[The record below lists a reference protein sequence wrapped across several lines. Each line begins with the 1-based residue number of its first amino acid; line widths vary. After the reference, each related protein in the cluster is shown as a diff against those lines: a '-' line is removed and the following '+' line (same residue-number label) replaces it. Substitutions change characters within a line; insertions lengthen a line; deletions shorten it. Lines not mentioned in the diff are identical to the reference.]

1 MADALS
7 RLPQYNS
14 TKSVVIHPVIPAKH
28 LAALMVTRSQRTV
41 NLEVPTDLMEKL
53 KEGLVSD
60 DWFKQHSKECTMKD
74 GLAWFEYKKGY
85 EQGKG
90 KLIGFQSIHDDPKLV
105 HYRNVAKMQSE
116 RDYKK
121 GYEQGKTK
129 YNTPFDMVNV
139 VAAKKAQEIISDT
152 NYRNLLHNYT
162 LLPDDIS
169 VERAKN
175 MMQIQSDNL
184 YKSDFTGWMKGIG
197 WIPIGS
203 LEAEKSRK
211 AGEALSEK
219 KYRQHPDTIKFT
231 SIVDSPVMVQAKQNA
246 LQLSDILYKSSG
258 EEMKH
263 TYNLPADAPQFIQA
277 KYNAANISDNYYK
290 YAYQDLIAKGPN
302 VLGDSIPITHAKA
315 SRNIASDYKYK
326 EAYEKTKGKQVGFR
340 NLQDAPMLVH
350 SMNVAKMQSGREYRK
365 DYEKSKT
372 CYHTP
377 VEMFSIQ
384 AAKQAQDVASNVNY
398 KHLIHRYT
406 YLPDAMNVELAK
418 NRMQIQS
425 DIAYKD
431 DYNNWLRGVGWS
443 PLGSLDMEKVRKAGE
458 AISESKYR
466 QHPDKLKFTSL
477 MDAIPMVLAQQNT
490 KQLSDINYKI
500 EGEKVKHKYHLDP
513 DVPAFIQAKV
523 NAYNIS
529 DNFYKADWKK
539 RLAEGCDLKADAI
552 PIVAAKASRNIASD
566 YKYKESYEK
575 EKGKQIGFL
584 SLQDDPKLVHY
595 MKVAKL
601 QSEREYKKGYESSKT
616 RYNLPLDLFSV
627 VAAKKAQEVV
637 TDTNYKQ
644 PLHNYTLL
652 PDAMSMELSRNRMQI
667 QSDNLYKTDFNSWLK
682 GLGWVPIQS
691 LGAENAKNATQILSE
706 KKYRQHPDKLKYT
719 IDMDAMEQVL
729 AKQNA
734 HTMDKRL
741 YTEKWNKDKT
751 DIHVMPDTP
760 EILLS
765 RANQIT
771 MSDKIYRSGWEEEK
785 KKGYDLRA
793 DALSIKAAKASRDI
807 ASDYKY
813 KLAFEQLKGKQIGFR
828 NVKDDPKLVHYMEV
842 AKMQSEREYKKDYE
856 KSKTRFHTPVNMF
869 SVVAAKK
876 AQEVATDINYR
887 NIIHTYS
894 ALPDSM
900 NLELAKNMMQI
911 QSNNQYKADY
921 DEFMKGIGWIPLGSL
936 EAEKNRKAMDIV
948 SEKKYRQHPDKLK
961 YSILMDSMPMV
972 LATSNAKIMDDHLY
986 KKDWEAEKTKI
997 HITSD
1002 IPEIL
1007 LAKVNAYNISNKIYK
1022 HSMEE
1027 AKQKGY
1033 DLRSDAIPIKAAKA
1047 SREIASDYKYKLGY
1061 EQDKGKLVGF
1071 RSLQDDPKLVHFM
1084 QVAKMQSDREYK
1096 KAYESSK
1103 TRYNTPADTI
1113 SILAAKEA
1121 QGNITNI
1128 NYKRLIH
1135 KYILLP
1141 DAINVELARNMNRI
1155 QSDHEYKQD
1164 YNEWYKG
1171 LGWSPAG
1178 SLDIEKSKKAT
1189 EIASDIKYRQHPS
1202 VFPFKKLTDSMDM
1215 ELAKHNADVM
1225 NKRAYINAWEKDK
1238 TTIHVMPDTPDI
1250 MLAKANRFNYS
1261 QKLYKLGWEEMLK
1274 KGYDLTTEAISVKA
1288 AKASRDIASD
1298 YKYKDG
1304 YRKQLGHHIGARSI
1318 EDDPKMLHSINVAKM
1333 QSEREY
1339 KKVFEKLKTKYS
1351 TPVDMLSVLGA
1362 KNCQKL
1368 VSDIDYRNY
1377 LHQWTCLP
1385 DQNDVIHAKKTYELQ
1400 SDIAYKSDLEWL
1412 KGIGWN
1418 ALGSLESEKNKKAS
1432 EILSERT
1439 YRQHPDTIKFTSI
1452 PDSMEVV
1459 LAKENSKHRSD
1470 RLYREAWDKDKTQI
1484 HIMPDTPEI
1493 MLSRINLVNLS
1504 NKLYKLGL
1512 EELTRKGYDLP
1523 LDAISI
1529 KAAKASREIASEYKY
1544 KEAYRK
1550 QLGHHIGARS
1560 IEDDP
1565 KMLHSINVAKMQSE
1579 REYKKVFEK
1588 LKTKY
1593 SSPVDML
1600 SVLGAK
1606 NCQKLVSDID
1616 YRNYLHQW
1624 TCLPDQNDVIHARK
1638 TYDLQ
1643 SDINYKSD
1651 LEWLRGVGWS
1661 PSGSLEAE
1669 KNKRASEIL
1678 SDHRY
1683 RQHPDTFAFTSPID
1697 SLPMALAKHNSEIMN
1712 QRTYVDAWNKDKTSI
1727 HIMPDT
1733 PEILL
1738 SQQNKIN
1745 YSDKLYKLSL
1755 EEAKKKGCD
1764 LRIDAIPI
1772 KAAKASRDIASE
1784 YKYKEGYRKQLGHHI
1799 GARSIEDDPKMLHS
1813 INVAKM
1819 QSERE
1824 YKKVFEKLKTKYSSP
1839 VDMLSVLGAKNCQKL
1854 VSDID
1859 YRNYLHQWTC
1869 LPDQNDVIHARK
1881 AYELQSDNYYKTD
1894 LQWLK
1899 GIGWVPIGSLE
1910 NEKVKKAGE
1919 ILSEKL
1925 YRQPPDKFKFT
1936 SVTDSLE
1943 ILLAKHNAENMNKR
1957 LYTEA
1962 WNKDKTEI
1970 HIMPDTPEI
1979 TLARQNKINYSESL
1993 YKLSLEEAKKKG
2005 YDLRIDAI
2013 SIQAAK
2019 ASRIIASDYKYKEGY
2034 RKQLGHHIG
2043 ARSVEDDPK
2052 MLHSINVA
2060 KMQSEREYKKD
2071 FETGKTKYSTPVD
2084 TLSILGAKNC
2094 QKLVSEIDYRNYL
2107 HQWTCLPDQNDVIHA
2122 RKVYDLQSDNCYKTD
2137 LEWIKGIGWVPIGSL
2152 DVERA
2157 KKAGEILSEKTYRQ
2171 PPENFKFTSVT
2182 DSLEMELARHNAE
2195 TMNKRL
2201 YTKAWDSDKLTIHV
2215 MPDTPEIVLAK
2226 SNKLNYS
2233 QKLYRLAM
2241 EDAKKDGYDL
2251 RLDAIPIQ
2259 AAKASRAIA
2268 SDYKYK
2274 EAYRK
2279 QLGHHIGARSIE
2291 DDPKMLHSI
2300 NVAKMQSERE
2310 YKKVFEKLKTKYSS
2324 PVDMLSVLGAKNCQ
2338 KLVSDIDY
2346 RNYLHQWTCLP
2357 DQNDV
2362 IHARKA
2368 YDLQSDNCYK
2378 LDLEWMKGI
2387 GWVPIGSLDVERAKK
2402 AGEILSEKT
2411 YRQPPENFKFTSV
2424 TDSLEMELARHNA
2437 ETMNKRLYTEAWD
2450 TDKRTIHVMPDTP
2463 EIVLAKFNKLN
2474 YSQKLYRLAMEDAKK
2489 DGYDLRL
2496 DAIPIQ
2502 AAKASRAIASD
2513 YKYKEGYR
2521 KQLGHHIGAR
2531 SVEDDPKILHSINVA
2546 KMQSEREYKKVF
2558 EKLKTKYSSPVDML
2572 SVLGAKNCQ
2581 KLVSDIDYRNYLHE
2595 WTCLPDQNDV
2605 IQARKAYDLQSD
2617 ALYKSDLEW
2626 LKGIG
2631 WVPLGSLN
2639 VEHVKRAGEIL
2650 SENKYRQPPNQIK
2663 FTCIT
2668 DAWDVE
2674 LAKHNAEMMSKRLYT
2689 EAWDT
2694 DKIKINVMPDTPEIL
2709 LAKANA
2715 ANMSHKLYV
2724 QGWEDTKQKGYD
2736 LRTDAI
2742 PIKAAKASRDIASD
2756 YKYKEAHEK
2765 QKGHYVGVQ
2774 KMEDDPKLVWF
2785 AHAGKILSDLEYKKN
2800 FEKCKAKIHCPVDM
2814 LSILDA
2820 KNCQKLVSEV
2830 DYRKHLHEWTCLP
2843 DQNDVIQAKKAYDL
2857 QSDNVYKADLE
2868 WLRGIGWIPEGSVEV
2883 QRVKNAQDLMRE
2895 RLYRQRPDSLKFT
2908 AIVDSPEVVLAKANA
2923 LMQSGALY
2931 REVWDKEKT
2940 QYTLPIDI
2948 PEIVLSKAN
2957 AVNYSKKHYQLGLEE
2972 MKKKGHDLRL
2982 DAIEIQHAKSSRNIA
2997 SEYKYKEGYRK
3008 QVGHHIGCRD
3018 IHDDPKLVL
3027 AMHVAKLQS
3036 EREYKK
3042 YFEKFKT
3049 KFNSPVDMLS
3059 ILLAKKCQKLVSDID
3074 YRRYLHEWI
3083 CLPDQNDVIQ
3093 AKKAYELQSDNLY
3106 KSDLEWLR
3114 GIGWMPEGSVDV
3126 VRVKKAQDLVNDR
3139 LYKQRPDALK
3149 FTCIPDPPPV
3159 ILAKIN
3165 AQQIS
3170 EKLYREAWDNEKT
3183 QINIP
3188 LDIPEILL
3196 SKMNAVNV
3204 SHKHYTGA
3212 WDEAKA
3218 KGYDFKVDAL
3228 SFKHAKSSREIASE
3242 YKYKQTYE
3250 KQKGHYIGTPSVKE
3264 DPKLSWAA
3272 RVMKMQNDRL
3282 YKQAY
3287 HNSKAKITIP
3297 YEMVAIQAAK
3307 QGQAI
3312 ASDIDYH
3319 RYLHQWSC
3327 LPDQNDVIQAK
3338 KAYELQSDNLYKADL
3353 EWLRGIGWMPEGSV
3367 DVVRVKR
3374 AQDLVNERLYKLRP
3388 DALKFTSIPDP
3399 PPVVLAKVNAQQISE
3414 KLYREAWD
3422 NEKAQINIPLDTPE
3436 ILLSKM
3442 NAVNVSHKH
3451 YTGAWDEAKAKGYDF
3466 KVDAL
3471 SFKHAKTSREIASE
3485 YKYKQTYERQ
3495 KGSSKA
3501 KITIPYE
3508 MVAIQAAKQG
3518 QAIASDIDYHR
3529 YLHQWSCLP
3538 DQNDVIQAK
3547 KAYELQSDNLYK
3559 SDLEWLRGIGW
3570 MPEGSVDVVRVKRAQ
3585 DLVNERL
3592 YKLRPDA
3599 LKFTS
3604 IPDPPPVVLAKVNA
3618 QQISENL
3625 YREAWDKEKAQIN
3638 IPLDTPS
3645 MLLSKMNA
3653 VNVSNKHYTG
3663 AWDDAKAKGY
3673 DFKVDALSFKHAKSS
3688 REIASEYKYKQTYE
3702 RQKGHYIGTPSV
3714 KEDPKLSWAARVMK
3728 MQNDRLYKQAYH
3740 SSKAKITI
3748 PYEMVAIQ
3756 AAKQGQALAS
3766 DIDYHRYLH
3775 QWSCL
3780 PDQNDVIQA
3789 KKAYELQSD
3798 AVYKSDL
3805 EWLRGIGWMPSGSP
3819 IVNRVKFAQEI
3830 LSDNVYRTPADR
3842 LKFTNIVDTPDVLLA
3857 KTNAAQ
3863 ISIPKYREVW
3873 DKDKVMIHVMPDTPE
3888 IMLSKANSIN
3898 VSKKLYRDAWDDV
3911 KKYIDYRSDAIPIRT
3926 AKASRQIASDY
3937 KYKEGYRKQ
3946 VGHHVGFRNIHDD
3959 PKLVLA
3965 MRVAK
3970 LQSEREYKKYF
3981 EKFKTKFNSPVDMLS
3996 ILLAKKC
4003 QKLVSDIDYRRYLHE
4018 WICLPDQNDVI
4029 QAKKAYEL
4037 QSDAVYKSDLEWLR
4051 GIGWMP
4057 SDSVSVNHVKHAQ
4070 ALINER
4076 LYRTKADK
4084 LPFTPVADRVD
4095 YITAKQG
4102 GEILSDVKYHEE
4114 WNNIKA
4120 IYTLTDTP
4128 RLQAVK
4134 EAARILNEHL
4144 YKDSWEKHK
4153 ATGFTLPPDS
4163 VPFRHAKH
4171 SDNVQ
4176 SELKYK
4182 ADYVIQRGHYVGVNN
4197 MREDPKLVWF
4207 EHAGKIQND
4216 RLYKESYHK
4225 TKSHVHIPP
4234 DIRSVIAAKDCQHL
4248 VSEIPYRHYLH
4259 EWTCHPDQNDCIQAK
4274 KAYDLQ
4280 SDNLYKSDLE
4290 WLRGCG
4296 WIPLDS
4302 VDHRRVKNAQELIN
4316 KRIYTKEAIDN
4327 FDHFTSVE
4335 DTPDVVLAKANSIM
4349 QSDLKYK
4356 ETFNLQKGHYIGS
4369 DDTPALSHSRQM
4381 IKLYSDYV
4389 YKDAWESKK
4398 AYGYTLP
4405 PDYIPIVGAKHA
4417 DYINSQ
4423 LKYKAIYE
4431 KLKGHYLAGKH
4442 KKDFPS
4448 VLHCLAF
4455 QKMRSALAYRKN
4467 YEDTKAHIHIPSDMI
4482 NHVLA
4487 KKCQYI
4493 LSDLEYRTHLHQ
4505 WNCSPEENDVVVARK
4520 AQEILS
4526 DVLYKD
4532 DLTWLKGIGC
4542 YVWDTPQ
4549 ILHAKKSYDLQSQLK
4564 YTKQG
4569 KDNLPNYG
4577 VVMDTPVYVT
4587 AVQSGHNASELR
4599 YKEQYHKT
4607 KDKYT
4612 TVLKTADH
4620 DRIQNLKHLFS
4631 NRLYRDV
4638 YEKNKAKIHI
4648 APDMVGIVTAKKTQ
4662 KKISEVDYRVHLHQ
4676 WASIPDPH
4684 ANILARKV
4692 NNQLSDFVYKD
4703 DLNWL
4708 KGIGCFVWDTPEIL
4722 HAKHAYDLRNL
4733 LKYRAEAE
4741 KMKSKYSVVTHTP
4754 LYDQNVL
4761 SGKNL
4766 SEAVYRHNY
4775 VHHIK
4780 GKYTPTNKT
4789 VDLERANRA
4798 YKIQSELKYTKQG
4811 KDNLPN
4817 YGVVMDTPVY
4827 VTAVQ
4832 SGHNASELRYKE
4844 QYHKTK
4850 DKYTTVLK
4858 TADHDRIQNLKHLF
4872 SNRMYREVYHK
4883 NKDKIHTTPDT
4894 PHIRQVKMNQEAFS
4908 DLIYKTDFF
4917 KMQGHLIS
4925 LPFTPQTVHNR
4936 YVGEITSDI
4945 KYKSDLQW
4953 LKGLGCFLYDTPDM
4967 VRARHLRK
4975 LWSHYVYTD
4984 AAKKVRDKYSV
4995 VLDTPVYRK
5004 DQELKT
5010 HLSEIVYRA
5019 AGKEQKTKYTS
5030 ILDTPDINRAKRGQK
5045 LQSQYLYVELATKE
5059 RPHHHAGDQTPA
5071 LKLAKHVKD
5080 FASEK
5085 KYRSLYD
5092 KLKDKYVTVPDTPIL
5107 IRAKK
5112 AYLNASDLRYKE
5124 TFERAKGKYHTVKDA
5139 LDIVYH
5145 RKVTDDISK
5154 VKYKEK
5160 YMSELGFWRSIP
5172 DRPEHYHHRAVTDAV
5187 STVKYKEDLTWLKG
5201 IGCYAW
5207 DTPDFVLAGKNKALY
5222 SPYKYKE
5229 INEKTKS
5236 KFNHVVDTP
5245 INRHF
5250 KHATR
5255 LMDAKLYKSEYEK
5268 KKDKYSLVVDDPK
5281 TLLAKWGGELS
5292 SQNKYKSS
5300 AKLFLQRGCNE
5311 ILRPDMLTALYN
5323 TYQWSQYKYKRLYEK
5338 QKDKFTSIVDTP
5350 EHLRTTK
5357 VNKLISDI
5365 LYKLEFQKAKPK
5377 GYTSIHDTPMILHVR
5392 KVMDRIS
5399 ELKYKELYEQNKSH
5413 CNVVSDSV
5421 HIKAAKQAYKVNSNL
5436 DYKKKYEATK
5446 AHWHWTMDRPDFIQ
5460 AAKTSLQQ
5468 SDYEYKLD
5476 REYLKGCK
5484 LSVTDDKNTV
5494 LALQNAIL
5502 SSDLKYKEKHNKE
5515 RGSILA
5521 VPDTPQILLAKMVSS
5536 LVSENKYK
5544 EHVKKHLPHGSFTTL
5559 PETRDTVHVK
5569 KVTSNVSETNYK
5581 KKFQKQKG
5589 KSDYSVMVEPPDV
5602 KHAMDVTKKQSI
5614 IGYKKDAK
5622 SQLHYTSVA
5631 DRPDIMK
5638 ATQVSHLVSDIEYK
5652 GKSRKDAGVG
5662 VTMLGRPDIEL
5673 AKEVSKLT
5681 SQIKYKERFDKEK
5694 GKKPQY
5700 DLKESKIYKSLKD
5713 AHHIAS
5719 DVKYKADLK
5728 KLHKPVTDM
5737 SESLAMNH
5745 VLNTSHLASTY
5756 QYKKQYERNKGHY
5769 HVVPDNLEQ
5778 VHLKDATELQSI
5790 VKYKEK
5796 YEKERGK
5803 PMLDFETP
5811 TYITAKESQHMQ
5823 SEKEYKKDYEESIKG
5838 RNLMG
5843 LEVTPSSLHV
5853 KYATKI
5859 GNEKEYRRDL
5869 EEGVKGKGL
5878 TLLEETPDLLRAKNA
5893 TYILNEKEY
5902 RRALEMEMKGRG
5914 LTDLALETPDYM
5926 RAKNATDIA
5935 SEFKYKHSAEM
5946 EKANYTTVVDTP
5958 EIIHAHHV
5966 KNFSS
5971 KKKYKEDAEKTMP
5984 YYVSVLETPENQRVR
5999 ENQKN
6004 FSMLQYQHDLQDSKG
6019 KVTVVNETPEILR
6032 VKENQKNFSSV
6043 LYKDTIGTGTAIEK
6057 TPETQRIRKTT
6068 DAISTIKYKEHIGQG
6083 TPISDLPEVKRVK
6096 ETQKHISSVSYKEQV
6111 GTGMATPVT
6120 PEMERVRR
6128 NQENISSVLYKE
6140 NLGSG
6145 TPTTITPELERV
6157 RRNQEIYSSVLYREN
6172 LGTGTPTPV
6181 TPEMER
6187 VKHNQEII
6195 SSVLYK
6201 ENVGKA
6207 TPTSVTPEMERVRR
6221 NQEHISSVLYKE
6233 DIGKGTSVPITPEME
6248 RVKCNQEYIS
6258 SVAYKED
6265 VGKGI
6270 PTPVTPEM
6278 ERVKRNQEH
6287 ISSVLYKEGLGKGTP
6302 IPVTPEIER
6311 IKRNQEHISSVLYK
6325 DDIGKGTPTPVTPEM
6340 ERVKRNQEHISS
6352 VLYKEGLGKGTPIPI
6367 TPDMERAKRNQEFIS
6382 SVLYKENLGQA
6393 TPTPVTPEME
6403 RAKRNQENISL
6414 VMYKESLGKGTPTS
6428 ITPEMERAKRNQENI
6443 SSILY
6448 SDSFRKQV
6456 QGKAPFILDTPEMRR
6471 VRETQRHI
6479 STVKYHEDFEKTK
6492 GSFTPVVTDPITER
6506 VKKNMQDFSDINYR
6520 GIQRRVVEMEQRRIG
6535 QDQEVNNL
6543 TGLRVWRTNPGS
6555 VFDYDP
6561 AEDNIQSRSLHL
6573 LAVQA
6578 QRRSREHSRSASAV
6592 SLSGGDEKSEHS
6604 EAADQHLSYYSNGG
6618 YFPTTATVDYKHA
6631 KTVELPQ
6638 QRSSSVATQQT
6649 TVSSIPSHPSTAGK
6663 TYRAMY
6669 DYIAADADEVS
6680 FKDGDAIV
6688 NVQAIDEGWMYGTVQ
6703 RTGKTGML
6711 PANYVEAV

>member
-1 MADALS
+1 MELGNRMEQSVYWLDAL
-7 RLPQYNS
+7 
-14 TKSVVIHPVIPAKH
+14 PVTNAEF
-28 LAALMVTRSQRTV
+28 A
-41 NLEVPTDLMEKL
+41 
-53 KEGLVSD
+53 
-60 DWFKQHSKECTMKD
+60 
-74 GLAWFEYKKGY
+74 FEYKKGY
-85 EQGKG
+85 EQAKG
-90 KLIGFQSIHDDPKLV
+90 KLIGFQSIQDDPKLV
-105 HYRNVAKMQSE
+105 HYMNVAKMQSE
-116 RDYKK
+116 RDYRKA
-121 GYEQGKTK
+121 YEQSKTK
-129 YNTPFDMVNV
+129 YNTPLDMVTV
-139 VAAKKAQEIISDT
+139 VAAKKAQEIVSNT
-152 NYRNLLHNYT
+152 NYKNPLHNYT
-162 LLPDDIS
+162 LLPDDIG

-184 YKSDFTGWMKGIG
+184 YKTDFNSWMKGIG

-203 LEAEKSRK
+203 LEAEKVRK
-211 AGEALSEK
+211 AGEALNEK

-290 YAYQDLIAKGPN
+290 YGYQDLIAKGPN
-302 VLGDSIPITHAKA
+302 VLVDAIPITHAKA
-315 SRNIASDYKYK
+315 SRNIASDFKYK
-326 EAYEKTKGKQVGFR
+326 EAYQKTKGKQVGFR
-340 NLQDAPMLVH
+340 NLQDAPLLVH
-350 SMNVAKMQSGREYRK
+350 SMNVAKMQSEREYKK

-377 VEMFSIQ
+377 VEMVSIQ
-384 AAKQAQDVASNVNY
+384 AAKQAQDLASNVNY

-431 DYNNWLRGVGWS
+431 DYNNWLKGVGWS
-443 PLGSLDMEKVRKAGE
+443 PLGSLDMEKVRKAGD
-458 AISESKYR
+458 AICESKYR
-466 QHPDKLKFTSL
+466 QHPDQFKFSSL
-477 MDAIPMVLAQQNT
+477 MDAMPMVLAHHNT

-529 DNFYKADWKK
+529 DNFYKAGWKR
-539 RLAEGCDLKADAI
+539 RLAEGYDMKADAI
-552 PIVAAKASRNIASD
+552 PIVAAKASRHIASD

-595 MKVAKL
+595 MNVAKL
-601 QSEREYKKGYESSKT
+601 QSEREYKKGYESGKT
-616 RYNLPLDLFSV
+616 KYNLPLDMFSV

-644 PLHNYTLL
+644 PLHHYTLL

-682 GLGWVPIQS
+682 GVGWVPIQS
-691 LGAENAKNATQILSE
+691 LEVENAKNATHILSE
-706 KKYRQHPDKLKYT
+706 NKYRQHPDKLKYT

-734 HTMDKRL
+734 HNMDKRR
-741 YTEKWNKDKT
+741 YVEKWNKDKT

-785 KKGYDLRA
+785 KKGYDLRP
-793 DALSIKAAKASRDI
+793 DALSIKAAKTSRDI

-813 KLAFEQLKGKQIGFR
+813 KLAFEQSKGRQIGFR

-856 KSKTRFHTPVNMF
+856 KSKTRFHIPVDMF

-876 AQEVATDINYR
+876 AQEVATDTNYR

-911 QSNNQYKADY
+911 QSDNQYKADY

-936 EAEKNRKAMDIV
+936 ESEKNRKAMEIV

-986 KKDWEAEKTKI
+986 KKDWEAAKTQI
-997 HITSD
+997 HITPD

-1007 LAKVNAYNISNKIYK
+1007 LAKVNAYNISDKIYK
-1022 HSMEE
+1022 HSLEE
-1027 AKQKGY
+1027 VKKKGY

-1071 RSLQDDPKLVHFM
+1071 RSLQDDPKLVHYM

-1103 TRYNTPADTI
+1103 TRYNMPADAV
-1113 SILAAKEA
+1113 SVVAAKEA
-1121 QGNITNI
+1121 QDNITNV

-1141 DAINVELARNMNRI
+1141 DAINVELARNMNRV

-1189 EIASDIKYRQHPS
+1189 EIASDTKYRQHPS
-1202 VFPFKKLTDSMDM
+1202 AFPFKKLTDSMDM

-1250 MLAKANRFNYS
+1250 MLAKANKFNYS
-1261 QKLYKLGWEEMLK
+1261 QKLYKVGLEEMLK
-1274 KGYDLTTEAISVKA
+1274 KGYDLTTEAMSVKA

-1298 YKYKDG
+1298 YKYKEG

-1318 EDDPKMLHSINVAKM
+1318 EDDPKMLHSMNVAKM

-1339 KKVFEKLKTKYS
+1339 KKVFEKLKTKYIS
-1351 TPVDMLSVLGA
+1351 PVDMLSVLGA

-1385 DQNDVIHAKKTYELQ
+1385 DQNDVIHARKAYELQ
-1400 SDIAYKSDLEWL
+1400 SDLAYKSDLEWL

-1418 ALGSLESEKNKKAS
+1418 TLGSLESEKNKKAS
-1432 EILSERT
+1432 EILNERT

-1452 PDSMEVV
+1452 PDSMEIV

-1493 MLSRINLVNLS
+1493 VLSRINLVNLS
-1504 NKLYKLGL
+1504 DKLYKLGL
-1512 EELTRKGYDLP
+1512 EELKRKGYDLP
-1523 LDAISI
+1523 PDAIPI

-1565 KMLHSINVAKMQSE
+1565 KMLHSMNVAKMQSE

-1593 SSPVDML
+1593 ISPVDML

-1643 SDINYKSD
+1643 SDNYYKSD
-1651 LEWLRGVGWS
+1651 LQWLKGIGWV
-1661 PSGSLEAE
+1661 PIGSLDNE
-1669 KNKRASEIL
+1669 KAKKAGEIL
-1678 SDHRY
+1678 SEKLY
-1683 RQHPDTFAFTSPID
+1683 RQPPDRFKFTSVTD
-1697 SLPMALAKHNSEIMN
+1697 SLEILLAKHNAENMN
-1712 QRTYVDAWNKDKTSI
+1712 KRLYTEAWDKDKTQI

-1733 PEILL
+1733 PEITLAR
-1738 SQQNKIN
+1738 QNKIN
-1745 YSDKLYKLSL
+1745 YSEKLYRLAM
-1755 EEAKKKGCD
+1755 EEAKKDGYD
-1764 LRIDAIPI
+1764 LRLDAIPI
-1772 KAAKASRDIASE
+1772 QAAKASRAIASD

-1839 VDMLSVLGAKNCQKL
+1839 VDMLSILGAKNCQKL
-1854 VSDID
+1854 VSDVD

-1881 AYELQSDNYYKTD
+1881 AYE
-1894 LQWLK
+1894 
-1899 GIGWVPIGSLE
+1899 
-1910 NEKVKKAGE
+1910 
-1919 ILSEKL
+1919 
-1925 YRQPPDKFKFT
+1925 
-1936 SVTDSLE
+1936 
-1943 ILLAKHNAENMNKR
+1943 
-1957 LYTEA
+1957 
-1962 WNKDKTEI
+1962 
-1970 HIMPDTPEI
+1970 
-1979 TLARQNKINYSESL
+1979 
-1993 YKLSLEEAKKKG
+1993 
-2005 YDLRIDAI
+2005 
-2013 SIQAAK
+2013 
-2019 ASRIIASDYKYKEGY
+2019 
-2034 RKQLGHHIG
+2034 
-2043 ARSVEDDPK
+2043 
-2052 MLHSINVA
+2052 
-2060 KMQSEREYKKD
+2060 
-2071 FETGKTKYSTPVD
+2071 
-2084 TLSILGAKNC
+2084 
-2094 QKLVSEIDYRNYL
+2094 
-2107 HQWTCLPDQNDVIHA
+2107 
-2122 RKVYDLQSDNCYKTD
+2122 LQSDNCYKTD

-2157 KKAGEILSEKTYRQ
+2157 KKAGEILSEKMYRQ

-2195 TMNKRL
+2195 TMNKR
-2201 YTKAWDSDKLTIHV
+2201 
-2215 MPDTPEIVLAK
+2215 M
-2226 SNKLNYS
+2226 
-2233 QKLYRLAM
+2233 
-2241 EDAKKDGYDL
+2241 
-2251 RLDAIPIQ
+2251 
-2259 AAKASRAIA
+2259 
-2268 SDYKYK
+2268 
-2274 EAYRK
+2274 
-2279 QLGHHIGARSIE
+2279 
-2291 DDPKMLHSI
+2291 
-2300 NVAKMQSERE
+2300 
-2310 YKKVFEKLKTKYSS
+2310 
-2324 PVDMLSVLGAKNCQ
+2324 
-2338 KLVSDIDY
+2338 
-2346 RNYLHQWTCLP
+2346 
-2357 DQNDV
+2357 
-2362 IHARKA
+2362 
-2368 YDLQSDNCYK
+2368 
-2378 LDLEWMKGI
+2378 
-2387 GWVPIGSLDVERAKK
+2387 
-2402 AGEILSEKT
+2402 
-2411 YRQPPENFKFTSV
+2411 
-2424 TDSLEMELARHNA
+2424 
-2437 ETMNKRLYTEAWD
+2437 YTEAWD

-2474 YSQKLYRLAMEDAKK
+2474 YSQKLYRLAMEEAKK

-2558 EKLKTKYSSPVDML
+2558 EKLKTKYTSPVDML
-2572 SVLGAKNCQ
+2572 SILGAKNCQ
-2581 KLVSDIDYRNYLHE
+2581 KLVSDIDYRNYLHQ

-2617 ALYKSDLEW
+2617 SLYKSDLEW

-2650 SENKYRQPPNQIK
+2650 SENKYRQPPHQMK

-2668 DAWDVE
+2668 DALDVE
-2674 LAKHNAEMMSKRLYT
+2674 LAKHNAEIMSKKLYT
-2689 EAWDT
+2689 EAWDA
-2694 DKIKINVMPDTPEIL
+2694 DKIKINVIPDTPEIL

-2715 ANMSHKLYV
+2715 ANISHKLYV
-2724 QGWEDTKQKGYD
+2724 QGWEDTKKKGYD

-2774 KMEDDPKLVWF
+2774 RMEDDPKLVWF

-2800 FEKCKAKIHCPVDM
+2800 FEQCKANIHCPPDM

-2830 DYRKHLHEWTCLP
+2830 DYRKHLHEWMCLP
-2843 DQNDVIQAKKAYDL
+2843 DQNDVIQARKAYDL

-2868 WLRGIGWIPEGSVEV
+2868 WLRGIGWMPEGSVEI

-2908 AIVDSPEVVLAKANA
+2908 AIVDSPDVVLAKANA

-2940 QYTLPIDI
+2940 QYTLPLDI

-2957 AVNYSKKHYQLGLEE
+2957 SVNYSKKQYQLGLEE
-2972 MKKKGHDLRL
+2972 LKKKGHDLRL
-2982 DAIEIQHAKSSRNIA
+2982 DAIEIQHAKASRNIA

-3093 AKKAYELQSDNLY
+3093 AKKAYD
-3106 KSDLEWLR
+3106 
-3114 GIGWMPEGSVDV
+3114 
-3126 VRVKKAQDLVNDR
+3126 
-3139 LYKQRPDALK
+3139 
-3149 FTCIPDPPPV
+3149 
-3159 ILAKIN
+3159 
-3165 AQQIS
+3165 
-3170 EKLYREAWDNEKT
+3170 
-3183 QINIP
+3183 
-3188 LDIPEILL
+3188 
-3196 SKMNAVNV
+3196 
-3204 SHKHYTGA
+3204 
-3212 WDEAKA
+3212 
-3218 KGYDFKVDAL
+3218 
-3228 SFKHAKSSREIASE
+3228 
-3242 YKYKQTYE
+3242 
-3250 KQKGHYIGTPSVKE
+3250 
-3264 DPKLSWAA
+3264 
-3272 RVMKMQNDRL
+3272 
-3282 YKQAY
+3282 
-3287 HNSKAKITIP
+3287 
-3297 YEMVAIQAAK
+3297 
-3307 QGQAI
+3307 
-3312 ASDIDYH
+3312 
-3319 RYLHQWSC
+3319 
-3327 LPDQNDVIQAK
+3327 
-3338 KAYELQSDNLYKADL
+3338 
-3353 EWLRGIGWMPEGSV
+3353 
-3367 DVVRVKR
+3367 
-3374 AQDLVNERLYKLRP
+3374 
-3388 DALKFTSIPDP
+3388 
-3399 PPVVLAKVNAQQISE
+3399 
-3414 KLYREAWD
+3414 
-3422 NEKAQINIPLDTPE
+3422 
-3436 ILLSKM
+3436 
-3442 NAVNVSHKH
+3442 
-3451 YTGAWDEAKAKGYDF
+3451 
-3466 KVDAL
+3466 
-3471 SFKHAKTSREIASE
+3471 
-3485 YKYKQTYERQ
+3485 
-3495 KGSSKA
+3495 
-3501 KITIPYE
+3501 
-3508 MVAIQAAKQG
+3508 
-3518 QAIASDIDYHR
+3518 
-3529 YLHQWSCLP
+3529 
-3538 DQNDVIQAK
+3538 
-3547 KAYELQSDNLYK
+3547 LQSDNLYK

-3592 YKLRPDA
+3592 YKQRPDA

-3604 IPDPPPVVLAKVNA
+3604 IPDPPPVILAKTNA
-3618 QQISENL
+3618 QQISEHL
-3625 YREAWDKEKAQIN
+3625 YREAWDNEKAQIN
-3638 IPLDTPS
+3638 IPLDTPEI
-3645 MLLSKMNA
+3645 LLSKMNA
-3653 VNVSNKHYTG
+3653 VNVSHKHYTG

-3673 DFKVDALSFKHAKSS
+3673 DFKLEALSFKHAKSS

-3740 SSKAKITI
+3740 NSKAKITI

-3766 DIDYHRYLH
+3766 DIDYHHYLH

-3805 EWLRGIGWMPSGSP
+3805 EWLRGIGWIPSGSP
-3819 IVNRVKFAQEI
+3819 IVKRVKFAQEI

-3842 LKFTNIVDTPDVLLA
+3842 LKFTNIVDTPDVVLA

-3911 KKYIDYRSDAIPIRT
+3911 KKYIDYRVDAIPIRT
-3926 AKASRQIASDY
+3926 AKASRLIASDY

-3965 MRVAK
+3965 MHVAK
-3970 LQSEREYKKYF
+3970 LQSEREYKKHF

-4076 LYRTKADK
+4076 LYRTKADR

-4102 GEILSDVKYHEE
+4102 GEILSDVKYHQE

-4134 EAARILNEHL
+4134 KAARILNEHL

-4153 ATGFTLPPDS
+4153 ATGYSLPPNS

-4171 SDNVQ
+4171 SDNIQ

-4225 TKSHVHIPP
+4225 TKSHIHIPP
-4234 DIRSVIAAKDCQHL
+4234 DIRSVIAARDCQEI

-4302 VDHRRVKNAQELIN
+4302 VDHRRVKNAQDLIN

-4349 QSDLKYK
+4349 QSDVKYK

-4369 DDTPALSHSRQM
+4369 DDTPALNHSRQM
-4381 IKLYSDYV
+4381 VKLYSDYI
-4389 YKDAWESKK
+4389 YKDAWESNK

-4417 DYINSQ
+4417 DYINSE
-4423 LKYKAIYE
+4423 LKYKTTYE
-4431 KLKGHYLAGKH
+4431 KLKGHYLAGKD

-4455 QKMRSALAYRKN
+4455 QKMRSLAYRKS

-4493 LSDLEYRTHLHQ
+4493 LSDLEYRTYLHQ
-4505 WNCSPEENDVVVARK
+4505 WNCSPEENDVVLARK

-4526 DVLYKD
+4526 DVIYKD

-4599 YKEQYHKT
+4599 YKEHYHKT

-4612 TVLKTADH
+4612 TVVKTADH

-4631 NRLYRDV
+4631 NNVYKKLWEKIKSITYKLPPDAVPFVRARQLKYNASIVKYREEYDKFKALYTIPKGVQDDPNTARCLRVGKLNIDRLYRDV

-4648 APDMVGIVTAKKTQ
+4648 VPDMVGIVTAKKTQ

-4692 NNQLSDFVYKD
+4692 NNQLSDVVYKD

-4733 LKYRAEAE
+4733 LKYKAEAE

-4754 LYDQNVL
+4754 LYVQNVL

-4780 GKYTPTNKT
+4780 GKYTSTNKT

-4798 YKIQSELKYTKQG
+4798 YKIQSEPLYRNAG
-4811 KDNLPN
+4811 LHALPTG
-4817 YGVVMDTPVY
+4817 YKLPPDTPGFKHAKHAY
-4827 VTAVQ
+4827 YIG
-4832 SGHNASELRYKE
+4832 SDIKYKE
-4844 QYHKTK
+4844 IFEHIKGTGYNFGPKAVPFVHTRKVNK
-4850 DKYTTVLK
+4850 IL
-4858 TADHDRIQNLKHLF
+4858 NE
-4872 SNRMYREVYHK
+4872 RMYREVYHK

-4894 PHIRQVKMNQEAFS
+4894 PHNRQVKINQEAFS

-4917 KMQGHLIS
+4917 RMQGHLIS
-4925 LPFTPQTVHNR
+4925 LPFTPETVHNR

-4967 VRARHLRK
+4967 VRSRHLRK
-4975 LWSHYVYTD
+4975 LWSHYAYTD
-4984 AAKKVRDKYSV
+4984 AAKKIQDKYSV

-5019 AGKEQKTKYTS
+5019 AGKEAKTKYTS
-5030 ILDTPDINRAKRGQK
+5030 VLDTPDFKRAKRGQK

-5124 TFERAKGKYHTVKDA
+5124 TFERTKGKYHTVKDA

-5154 VKYKEK
+5154 IKYKEK

-5207 DTPDFVLAGKNKALY
+5207 DTPDLVLAGKNKALY

-5229 INEKTKS
+5229 TFEKTKS
-5236 KFNHVVDTP
+5236 KFKYVADTP

-5250 KHATR
+5250 KYATR
-5255 LMDAKLYKSEYEK
+5255 LMD
-5268 KKDKYSLVVDDPK
+5268 
-5281 TLLAKWGGELS
+5281 
-5292 SQNKYKSS
+5292 NKYKSN

-5323 TYQWSQYKYKRLYEK
+5323 TYQYSQYKYKRLYEK
-5338 QKDKFTSIVDTP
+5338 QKDKFTSVVDTP

-5399 ELKYKELYEQNKSH
+5399 ELKYKELYQQNKSH
-5413 CNVVSDSV
+5413 CNVVPDSV

-5446 AHWHWTMDRPDFIQ
+5446 AHWHWTIDRPDFIQ

-5502 SSDLKYKEKHNKE
+5502 ASDLKYKEKHNKE
-5515 RGSILA
+5515 RGSILP

-5544 EHVKKHLPHGSFTTL
+5544 EHVKKHLPHGSFTKL

-5589 KSDYSVMVEPPDV
+5589 KSDYSIMVEPPDV
-5602 KHAMDVTKKQSI
+5602 KHAMDVAKKQSTI
-5614 IGYKKDAK
+5614 EYKKDAK
-5622 SQLHYTSVA
+5622 SQLHYTTVA

-5652 GKSRKDAGVG
+5652 GKGRKDAGVG

-5700 DLKESKIYKSLKD
+5700 DLKESKIYKTLKD

-5719 DVKYKADLK
+5719 EIKYKADLK

-5745 VLNTSHLASTY
+5745 VLNTSHLASSY

-5769 HVVPDNLEQ
+5769 HVIPDNLEQ
-5778 VHLKDATELQSI
+5778 LHLKEASELQSI

-5811 TYITAKESQHMQ
+5811 TYITAKEAQQMQ
-5823 SEKEYKKDYEESIKG
+5823 SEKEYKKDFEESIKG
-5838 RNLMG
+5838 RNLTG
-5843 LEVTPSSLHV
+5843 LEVTPSLLHV

-5859 GNEKEYRRDL
+5859 ASEKEYRRDL

-5878 TLLEETPDLLRAKNA
+5878 TILEETPDLLRAKNA

-5902 RRALEMEMKGRG
+5902 KKALEMEIKGRG

-5935 SEFKYKHSAEM
+5935 SELKYKHSAEM

-6019 KVTVVNETPEILR
+6019 KVTVVNETPEIIR

-6043 LYKDTIGTGTAIEK
+6043 LYKDIIGTGTAIEK

-6068 DAISTIKYKEHIGQG
+6068 DAISTIKYKEQIGKG
-6083 TPISDLPEVKRVK
+6083 TPIPDLPEVKRVK
-6096 ETQKHISSVSYKEQV
+6096 ETQKHISSV
-6111 GTGMATPVT
+6111 M
-6120 PEMERVRR
+6120 
-6128 NQENISSVLYKE
+6128 YKE
-6140 NLGSG
+6140 NAGQG
-6145 TPTTITPELERV
+6145 TAIPSTPE
-6157 RRNQEIYSSVLYREN
+6157 I
-6172 LGTGTPTPV
+6172 
-6181 TPEMER
+6181 
-6187 VKHNQEII
+6187 
-6195 SSVLYK
+6195 
-6201 ENVGKA
+6201 
-6207 TPTSVTPEMERVRR
+6207 ERVRR
-6221 NQEHISSVLYKE
+6221 NQEHISSV
-6233 DIGKGTSVPITPEME
+6233 
-6248 RVKCNQEYIS
+6248 
-6258 SVAYKED
+6258 AYKED
-6265 VGKGI
+6265 VGKGT

-6302 IPVTPEIER
+6302 IPITPEIER

-6325 DDIGKGTPTPVTPEM
+6325 EDIGKGTPTPVTPEM

-6382 SVLYKENLGQA
+6382 SVIYKENLGKA

-6414 VMYKESLGKGTPTS
+6414 
-6428 ITPEMERAKRNQENI
+6428 
-6443 SSILY
+6443 ILY

-6456 QGKAPFILDTPEMRR
+6456 QGKAPFVLDTPEMRR

-6520 GIQRRVVEMEQRRIG
+6520 GIQRRVVEMEQKRIG
-6535 QDQEVNNL
+6535 QDQELNNL

-6578 QRRSREHSRSASAV
+6578 QRRSRDHSRSASAV

-6604 EAADQHLSYYSNGG
+6604 ETADQHLSYYSNGG
-6618 YFPTTATVDYKHA
+6618 FFPTTTTVDYKHA

-6669 DYIAADADEVS
+6669 DYTAADADEVS